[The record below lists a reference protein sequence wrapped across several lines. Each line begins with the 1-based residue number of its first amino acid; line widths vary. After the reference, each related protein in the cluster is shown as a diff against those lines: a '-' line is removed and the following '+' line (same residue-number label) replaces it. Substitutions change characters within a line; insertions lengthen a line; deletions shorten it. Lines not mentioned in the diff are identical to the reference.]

1 MSQDT
6 VQKIIGRAVTDSQ
19 FREKLFADVE
29 SVLAEYSDLTDD
41 EKDALRK
48 MKKEKVDA
56 FAGELDDRISK
67 GHAGRF

>member
-1 MSQDT
+1 MSQDV

-19 FREKLFADVE
+19 FREKLFTDVE
-29 SVLAEYSDLTDD
+29 AVLAEYTDLTDD

-48 MKKEKVDA
+48 MKKESVDA